1 MNQLC
6 LKDSSRGNQLDY
18 VISYFFQLYLMLHA
32 CVQRFD
38 VTGPVRNFL
47 ETKQSLRVK
56 TGNV

>member
-1 MNQLC
+1 M
-6 LKDSSRGNQLDY
+6 LKRLSRGNQLDY
-18 VISYFFQLYLMLHA
+18 VISYFFQLHLMLYA
-32 CVQRFD
+32 CVQIFN